1 MKKAYKQ
8 ELKQL
13 GKKIKAIRLSQKMTQ
28 ETLAD
33 LCEIDVRTIQRIEK
47 GENGIGINILFA
59 ISEALKI
66 SLPEFFKK
74 E

>member
-28 ETLAD
+28 EALAD

-74 E
+74 D

>member
-1 MKKAYKQ
+1 
-8 ELKQL
+8 
-13 GKKIKAIRLSQKMTQ
+13 MTQ
-28 ETLAD
+28 EALAD

-74 E
+74 D